1 MQITVLDRKE
11 LFFTIYVTHLNSLFK
26 QFKTLNNIENSTDL
40 VAKLEKMKGSDDMP
54 DDDDDVG

>member
-1 MQITVLDRKE
+1 VCGEGTGGIFNPAK
-11 LFFTIYVTHLNSLFK
+11 
-26 QFKTLNNIENSTDL
+26 DL